1 MKKFKKVVPA
11 LCALLV
17 SAVMLGSSTYAWFSM
32 NTKVTAKGM
41 SVTAQSNSTY
51 LVISKTNSLGTDIS
65 ASLTA
70 TEAAG
75 GIGNAK
81 TSVYPCAKATKDIK
95 GTEIKAGEWYYA
107 ASKDRDDAGAIGD
120 GALGTNTLSATKI
133 GATLTNDYQVTYT
146 FYIGLSG
153 ESKAMNNATIK
164 VDAADATA
172 GDSSVALGKG
182 LSAEV
187 KIGEKNAVTLK
198 DGTTNANVT
207 GVNLSTTAIT
217 VTVMVYIDGNNANV
231 KSSSATDLSKL
242 TLNLAFSIVLA

>member
-51 LVISKTNSLGTDIS
+51 LVISKNTTLGTDIS
-65 ASLTA
+65 ASLNGDNA
-70 TEAAG
+70 VG
-75 GIGNAK
+75 GIGNGK
-81 TSVYPCAKATKDIK
+81 TSVYPCAKATKDIT
-95 GTEIKAGEWYYA
+95 GTEIKAGDWYYA
-107 ASKDRDDAGAIGD
+107 ASKKRDDAGAVGD

-133 GATLTNDYQVTYT
+133 GTTLTADYQVTYT

-153 ESKAMNNATIK
+153 ESKAMDNATIK

-172 GDSSVALGKG
+172 GNSSVALGKG

-187 KIGEKNAVTLK
+187 KIGDKDAVTLK

-207 GVNLSTTAIT
+207 GVNLSNTAIT

-231 KSSSATDLSKL
+231 TSAATDLSDL
-242 TLNLAFSIVLA
+242 ALNLAFSIVL

>member
-51 LVISKTNSLGTDIS
+51 LVISKNTTLGTDIS
-65 ASLTA
+65 ASLNGDNA
-70 TEAAG
+70 VG
-75 GIGNAK
+75 GIGGTK
-81 TSVYPCAKATKDIK
+81 TSVYPSAKAEKDIT
-95 GTEIKAGEWYYA
+95 GTEIKAGDWYYA
-107 ASKDRDDAGAIGD
+107 ASKKRNDAGAVGD

-133 GATLTNDYQVTYT
+133 GTELTADYQVTYT

-153 ESKAMNNATIK
+153 ESKAMDNATIK

-172 GDSSVALGKG
+172 GNSSVALGKG

-187 KIGEKNAVTLK
+187 KIGDKDAVTLK

-207 GVNLSTTAIT
+207 GVNLSNTAIT

-231 KSSSATDLSKL
+231 TSAATDLSDL
-242 TLNLAFSIVLA
+242 ALNLAFSIVLG

>member
-51 LVISKTNSLGTDIS
+51 LVISKTNTLGTDIS
-65 ASLTA
+65 AALTVDNA
-70 TEAAG
+70 VG
-75 GIGNAK
+75 GIGGTK
-81 TSVYPCAKATKDIK
+81 TSVYPSAKAEKDIT
-95 GTEIKAGEWYYA
+95 GTEIKAGDWYYA
-107 ASKDRDDAGAIGD
+107 ASKKRDDAGAVGD

-133 GATLTNDYQVTYT
+133 GTTLTADYQVTYT

-153 ESKAMNNATIK
+153 ESKAMDNATIK

-172 GDSSVALGKG
+172 GNSSVALGKG

-187 KIGEKNAVTLK
+187 KIGDKDAVTLK

-207 GVNLSTTAIT
+207 GVNLSNTAIT

-231 KSSSATDLSKL
+231 TSAATDLSDL
-242 TLNLAFSIVLA
+242 ALNLAFSIVL

>member
-51 LVISKTNSLGTDIS
+51 LVISKNTTLGTDIS
-65 ASLTA
+65 ASLNGDNA
-70 TEAAG
+70 VG
-75 GIGNAK
+75 GIGNGK
-81 TSVYPCAKATKDIK
+81 TSVYPCAKATKDIAN
-95 GTEIKAGEWYYA
+95 TDIKDGDWYYA
-107 ASKDRDDAGAIGD
+107 ASKDRNDAGAVGD

-133 GATLTNDYQVTYT
+133 GTSLSNEYQVTYT

-187 KIGEKNAVTLK
+187 KIGDKDAVTLK

-207 GVNLSTTAIT
+207 GVNLSNTAIT

-231 KSSSATDLSKL
+231 TSAATDLSDL
-242 TLNLAFSIVLA
+242 ALNLAFSIVL

>member
-51 LVISKTNSLGTDIS
+51 LVISKNTTLGTDIS
-65 ASLTA
+65 ASLNGDNA
-70 TEAAG
+70 VG

-120 GALGTNTLSATKI
+120 GALGTNTLTATKI
-133 GATLTNDYQVTYT
+133 GDRLTTDYQVTYT

-153 ESKAMNNATIK
+153 ESKAMDNATIK

-172 GDSSVALGKG
+172 GDSSAALSKG

-231 KSSSATDLSKL
+231 TSAATDLSKL
-242 TLNLAFSIVLA
+242 ALNLAFSIVLD

>member
-32 NTKVTAKGM
+32 NTKVTATGM

-51 LVISKTNSLGTDIS
+51 LVISKTNTLGTDIS
-65 ASLTA
+65 AALTVDNA
-70 TEAAG
+70 VG
-75 GIGNAK
+75 GIGGTK
-81 TSVYPCAKATKDIK
+81 TSVYPSAKAEKDIT
-95 GTEIKAGEWYYA
+95 GTEIKAGDWYYA
-107 ASKDRDDAGAIGD
+107 ASKDRNDAGAIGD
-120 GALGTNTLSATKI
+120 GALGTNTLTATKI
-133 GATLTNDYQVTYT
+133 GTTLTTDYQVTYT

-153 ESKAMNNATIK
+153 ESKAMDNATIK

-172 GDSSVALGKG
+172 GNSSAALSKG

-231 KSSSATDLSKL
+231 TSAATNLSNL
-242 TLNLAFSIVLA
+242 ALNLAFSIVLD

>member
-32 NTKVTAKGM
+32 NTKVTATGM

-51 LVISKTNSLGTDIS
+51 LVISKTNTLGTDIS
-65 ASLTA
+65 AALTVDNA
-70 TEAAG
+70 VG
-75 GIGNAK
+75 GIGGTK
-81 TSVYPCAKATKDIK
+81 TSVYPSAKAEKDIT
-95 GTEIKAGEWYYA
+95 GTEIKAGDWYYA
-107 ASKDRDDAGAIGD
+107 ASKDRNDAGAIGD
-120 GALGTNTLSATKI
+120 GALGTNTLTATKI
-133 GATLTNDYQVTYT
+133 GTTLTTDYQVTYT

-153 ESKAMNNATIK
+153 ESKAMDNATIK

-172 GDSSVALGKG
+172 GNSSAALSKG

-231 KSSSATDLSKL
+231 TSAATDLSKL
-242 TLNLAFSIVLA
+242 ALNLAFSIVLD

>member
-32 NTKVTAKGM
+32 NTKVTANGM

-51 LVISKTNSLGTDIS
+51 LVISKTNTLGTDIS
-65 ASLTA
+65 AALTVDNA
-70 TEAAG
+70 VG
-75 GIGNAK
+75 GIGGTK
-81 TSVYPCAKATKDIK
+81 TSVYPSAKAEKDIT
-95 GTEIKAGEWYYA
+95 GTEIKAGDWYYA
-107 ASKDRDDAGAIGD
+107 ASKDRNDAGAIGD
-120 GALGTNTLSATKI
+120 GALGTNTLTATKI
-133 GATLTNDYQVTYT
+133 GTTLTTDYQVTYT

-153 ESKAMNNATIK
+153 ESKAMDNATIK

-172 GDSSVALGKG
+172 GNSSAALSKG

-231 KSSSATDLSKL
+231 TSAATDLSKL
-242 TLNLAFSIVLA
+242 ALNLAFSIVLD

>member
-32 NTKVTAKGM
+32 NTKVTATGM

-51 LVISKTNSLGTDIS
+51 LVISKTNTLGTDIS
-65 ASLTA
+65 AALTVDNA
-70 TEAAG
+70 VG
-75 GIGNAK
+75 GIGGTK
-81 TSVYPCAKATKDIK
+81 TSVYPSAKAEKDIK
-95 GTEIKAGEWYYA
+95 GTEIKAGDWYYA
-107 ASKDRDDAGAIGD
+107 ASKDRNDAGAIGD
-120 GALGTNTLSATKI
+120 GALGTNTLTATKI
-133 GATLTNDYQVTYT
+133 GTTLTTDYQVTYT

-153 ESKAMNNATIK
+153 ESKAMDNATIK

-172 GDSSVALGKG
+172 GNSSAALSKG

-231 KSSSATDLSKL
+231 TSAATDLSKL
-242 TLNLAFSIVLA
+242 ALNLAFSIVLD

>member
-51 LVISKTNSLGTDIS
+51 LVISKTNTLGTDIS
-65 ASLTA
+65 AALTVDNA
-70 TEAAG
+70 VG
-75 GIGNAK
+75 GIGGTK
-81 TSVYPCAKATKDIK
+81 TSVYPSAKAEKDIT
-95 GTEIKAGEWYYA
+95 GTEIKAGDWYYA
-107 ASKDRDDAGAIGD
+107 ASKDRNDAGAIGD
-120 GALGTNTLSATKI
+120 GALGTNTLTATKI
-133 GATLTNDYQVTYT
+133 GTTLTTDYQVTYT

-153 ESKAMNNATIK
+153 ESKAMDNATIK

-172 GDSSVALGKG
+172 GNSSAALSKG

-231 KSSSATDLSKL
+231 TSAATDLSKL
-242 TLNLAFSIVLA
+242 ALNLAFSIVLD

>member
-51 LVISKTNSLGTDIS
+51 LVISKNTTLGTDIS
-65 ASLTA
+65 ASLNGDNA
-70 TEAAG
+70 VG
-75 GIGNAK
+75 GIGNGK
-81 TSVYPCAKATKDIK
+81 TSVYPCAKATKDIAS
-95 GTEIKAGEWYYA
+95 TEIKAGDWYYA
-107 ASKDRDDAGAIGD
+107 ASKSRDDAGAVGD

-133 GATLTNDYQVTYT
+133 GTTLTADYQVTYT

-153 ESKAMNNATIK
+153 ESKAMDNATIK

-172 GDSSVALGKG
+172 GNSSVALGKG

-187 KIGEKNAVTLK
+187 KIGDKDAVTLK

-207 GVNLSTTAIT
+207 GVNLSNTAIT

-231 KSSSATDLSKL
+231 TSAATDLSDL
-242 TLNLAFSIVLA
+242 ALNLAFSIVL

>member
-65 ASLTA
+65 AALTVDNA
-70 TEAAG
+70 VG
-75 GIGNAK
+75 GIGGTK
-81 TSVYPCAKATKDIK
+81 TSVYPSAKAEKDIT
-95 GTEIKAGEWYYA
+95 GTEIKAGDWYYA
-107 ASKDRDDAGAIGD
+107 ASKDRNDAGAIGD
-120 GALGTNTLSATKI
+120 GALGTNTLTATKI
-133 GATLTNDYQVTYT
+133 GTTLATDYQVTYT

-153 ESKAMNNATIK
+153 ESKAMDNATIK

-172 GDSSVALGKG
+172 GNSSAALSKG

-231 KSSSATDLSKL
+231 TSAATDLSKL
-242 TLNLAFSIVLA
+242 ALNLAFSIVLD

>member
-51 LVISKTNSLGTDIS
+51 LVISKNTTLGTDIS
-65 ASLTA
+65 ASLNGDNA
-70 TEAAG
+70 VG
-75 GIGNAK
+75 GIGNGK
-81 TSVYPCAKATKDIK
+81 TSVYPCAKATKDIAS
-95 GTEIKAGEWYYA
+95 TDIKVGDWYYA
-107 ASKDRDDAGAIGD
+107 ASKSRDDAGAVGD

-133 GATLTNDYQVTYT
+133 GTTLTADYQVTYT

-172 GDSSVALGKG
+172 GNSSVALGKG

-187 KIGEKNAVTLK
+187 KIGDKDAVTLK

-207 GVNLSTTAIT
+207 GVNLSNTAIT

-231 KSSSATDLSKL
+231 TSAATDLSDL
-242 TLNLAFSIVLA
+242 ALNLAFSIVL

>member
-51 LVISKTNSLGTDIS
+51 LVISKNTTLGTDIS
-65 ASLTA
+65 ASLNGDNA
-70 TEAAG
+70 VG
-75 GIGNAK
+75 GIGNGK
-81 TSVYPCAKATKDIK
+81 TSVYPCAKATKDIAS
-95 GTEIKAGEWYYA
+95 TDIKTGDWYYA
-107 ASKDRDDAGAIGD
+107 ASKDRDDAGAVGD

-133 GATLTNDYQVTYT
+133 GTTLTADYQVTYT

-153 ESKAMNNATIK
+153 ESKAMDNATIK

-172 GDSSVALGKG
+172 GNSSVALGKG

-187 KIGEKNAVTLK
+187 KIGDKDAVTLK

-207 GVNLSTTAIT
+207 GVNLSNTAIT

-231 KSSSATDLSKL
+231 TSAATDLSDL
-242 TLNLAFSIVLA
+242 ALNLAFSIVL